1 VLRTCTT
8 GGKRDD
14 STTRRALILKKKS
27 SCRRVVVLAG
37 ALSWLALP
45 LCFSCGLAELTIT
58 SATLS
63 P

>member
-1 VLRTCTT
+1 
-8 GGKRDD
+8 
-14 STTRRALILKKKS
+14 LILKKKS